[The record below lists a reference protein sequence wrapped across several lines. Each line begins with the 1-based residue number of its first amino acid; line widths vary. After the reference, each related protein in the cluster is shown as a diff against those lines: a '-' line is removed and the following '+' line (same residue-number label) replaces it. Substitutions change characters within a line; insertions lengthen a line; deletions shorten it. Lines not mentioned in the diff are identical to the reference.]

1 MPLGITR
8 DLYCLQYP
16 DSLAPLP
23 LPVVPS
29 LHSYVSEALSKDER
43 GERME
48 ALELY
53 NQVLSTL
60 SLGLGQVRNGTGPG
74 MTELRNKLV
83 K

>member
-1 MPLGITR
+1 MLITWVFTVFSI
-8 DLYCLQYP
+8 LT
-16 DSLAPLP
+16 PLP
-23 LPVVPS
+23 HSPS
-29 LHSYVSEALSKDER
+29 LLFPPSTSYVSEALSKDER

-74 MTELRNKLV
+74 MTELRKKLV

>member
-1 MPLGITR
+1 
-8 DLYCLQYP
+8 
-16 DSLAPLP
+16 
-23 LPVVPS
+23 
-29 LHSYVSEALSKDER
+29 
-43 GERME
+43 ME

-74 MTELRNKLV
+74 MTELRKKLV